1 MSTTLRTTEKLF
13 GAASLLAVLVL
24 AGCASASRSATMSSP
39 PPPPKAI
46 RVAGAPNEI
55 PANTKLEVR
64 TNELITSSS
73 SDGKTYSAEI
83 ATDVVG
89 SDGKILLPKGS
100 PVELVLMETRT
111 SHGVKGSSVQLGLR
125 SVTVNGSTYQVVSEE
140 INKNSGL
147 GANRGTA
154 EKVGGGAALGTVIGA
169 AAGGGK
175 GAVLGGLAGAAA
187 GALAQVL
194 TQGKELRIP
203 AETVLSFQL
212 DEPVKLQ
219 AMASPAPV
227 SPAASPSPGTGA
239 AGAAAS
245 GSGSSTT
252 GTASAGTSTAQQP

>member
-1 MSTTLRTTEKLF
+1 MSTTLQISQTAFRTINLF
-13 GAASLLAVLVL
+13 AVLVL
-24 AGCASASRSATMSSP
+24 AGCASANRSATMSTP

-73 SDGKTYSAEI
+73 PDGKTYSAEI

-140 INKNSGL
+140 VSKNSGL

-154 EKVGGGAALGTVIGA
+154 EKVGGGAALGTLIGA

-175 GAVLGGLAGAAA
+175 GAVFGGLAGAAA

-203 AETVLSFQL
+203 AESVLSFQL

-219 AMASPAPV
+219 AMAASPAPV
-227 SPAASPSPGTGA
+227 SPGASVGPP
-239 AGAAAS
+239 S
-245 GSGSSTT
+245 GSGAGGSTT
-252 GTASAGTSTAQQP
+252 GTASAGTATSQQP